1 MYLTVTPEK
10 TNEHM
15 FTTSTATGVVKDM
28 IGIYYSVTGHQC
40 KTYAI
45 KHRVGTHYHKT
56 GYEQKLVI

>member
-28 IGIYYSVTGHQC
+28 IGIYYPVTGHQC
-40 KTYAI
+40 KT
-45 KHRVGTHYHKT
+45 
-56 GYEQKLVI
+56 